1 MIHFDFDR
9 FQNLIHFDT
18 KFYKID
24 TKLITYLG
32 HIDLIQIE
40 IRFCTIFFIS
50 LGHIDL
56 IQNMIQI
63 ENIKSMRVI
72 NVRAC
77 KDVFSECIIISI

>member
-1 MIHFDFDR
+1 MIQSYLKCAFILYQMIHFDFDH
-9 FQNLIHFDT
+9 FQNLIQNDT
-18 KFYKID
+18 EFYKID
-24 TKLITYLG
+24 TKLITCLG

-63 ENIKSMRVI
+63 EK
-72 NVRAC
+72 
-77 KDVFSECIIISI
+77 